1 MGPKI
6 SIVTQ
11 GDEQEPVI
19 RIDGFAPAP
28 ERLLD
33 DAAMLSFTPSFAHYP
48 GVRAPASP
56 RLVDALLAPVRDSI
70 AATFGVRPELSRR
83 EAFYSIVATPPE
95 SLSLI
100 QSLPHF
106 DGVERCRLAVL
117 LFLSGVEGSGTAFYQ
132 HRSTGFETVSADRL
146 DRFRTR
152 LAEDLAQQ
160 GSPAPGYIAGDTP
173 IYRQIARHAG
183 RFNSALIYRGQT
195 LHCADIPAGARLSAD
210 PAAGRLTLNIF
221 LDADAV

>member
-1 MGPKI
+1 MEPKI

-11 GDEQEPVI
+11 GDEREPVM

-33 DAAMLSFTPSFAHYP
+33 DAAMLSFRPSFAHYP

-56 RLVDALLAPVRDSI
+56 RMVAALLAPVSEAI
-70 AATFGVRPELSRR
+70 AATFGVKPDLSRR
-83 EAFYSIVATPPE
+83 DAFYSIVTTPPE
-95 SLSLI
+95 SLTLI

-106 DGVERCRLAVL
+106 DGVERNRLAVL

-146 DRFRTR
+146 ERFRAQ
-152 LAEDLAQQ
+152 LAEDLARQ
-160 GSPAPGYIAGDTP
+160 GSPRPGYIAGDTP
-173 IYRQIARHAG
+173 IYRRIARHG
-183 RFNSALIYRGQT
+183 GGFNSALVYRGQT
-195 LHCADIPAGARLSAD
+195 LHCADIPQGARLSAD

-221 LDADAV
+221 LDADPA